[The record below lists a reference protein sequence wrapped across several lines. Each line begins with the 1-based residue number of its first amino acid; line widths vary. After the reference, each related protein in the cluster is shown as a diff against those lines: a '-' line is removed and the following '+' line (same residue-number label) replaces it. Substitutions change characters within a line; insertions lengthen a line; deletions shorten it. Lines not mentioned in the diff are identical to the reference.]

1 MEKIEFKIEI
11 KASPDKVWDVLL
23 SKESFYPLWTVVFAE
38 GSTAETDWKKG
49 SKAIFLDG
57 KGNGMVSRIEENI
70 PLQFIS
76 IKHLGEFKNGEED
89 LNHDWGDAYENY
101 TLENK
106 SGQTQLTINLNVSSD
121 WIDYMEKTWP
131 EALNKVAELAEA

>member
-1 MEKIEFKIEI
+1 MEKIEFKREI
-11 KASPDKVWDVLL
+11 KASPEKVWAILL
-23 SKESFYPLWTVVFAE
+23 GKESYPLWTTVFAE

-49 SKAIFLDG
+49 SKAIFHDG
-57 KGNGMVSRIEENI
+57 KGHGMVSRIEENI
-70 PLQFIS
+70 PHQFIS
-76 IKHLGEFKNGEED
+76 IKHLGEVKNGKED
-89 LNHDWGDAYENY
+89 LTQDWDDAYENY

-106 SGQTQLTINLNVSSD
+106 SGQTLLTINLNVSSD

>member
-1 MEKIEFKIEI
+1 MEKIEFKREI
-11 KASPDKVWDVLL
+11 KASPEKVWAILL
-23 SKESFYPLWTVVFAE
+23 GKESYPLWTTVFAE

-70 PLQFIS
+70 PHQFIS
-76 IKHLGEFKNGEED
+76 IKHLGEFKNGKEE
-89 LNHDWGDAYENY
+89 LNQDWGDAYENY
-101 TLENK
+101 TLENN
-106 SGQTQLTINLNVSSD
+106 SGQTLLTINLNVSSD